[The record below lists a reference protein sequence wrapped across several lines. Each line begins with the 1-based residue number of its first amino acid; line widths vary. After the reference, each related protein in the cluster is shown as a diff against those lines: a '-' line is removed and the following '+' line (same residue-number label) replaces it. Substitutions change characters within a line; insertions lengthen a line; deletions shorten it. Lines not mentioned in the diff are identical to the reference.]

1 MAASIDGY
9 IADTEGGIGW
19 LAPYEDADFG
29 YGQLMEQVECVV
41 VGRTTFDMIAGFDH
55 WPYDGKRVV
64 VVTHRPLP
72 ADDCSVEAFAGDVA
86 ALAAR
91 LRQECQGDIYVDGGA
106 QTLRSFID
114 ADLVDR
120 FDLFTLPVLLG
131 RGIPRFL
138 PSPHLSQ
145 LRLDSCQAMDLG
157 VVRTSYVRP

>member
-9 IADTEGGIGW
+9 IADAEGGIGW
-19 LAPYEDADFG
+19 LAPYENADFG
-29 YGQLMEQVECVV
+29 YERLMEQVECVV
-41 VGRTTFDMIAGFDH
+41 VGRATFDMIAGFDH

-64 VVTHRPLP
+64 VTTHRPLP
-72 ADDCSVEAFAGDVA
+72 PHNPSIEAFAGDVA
-86 ALAAR
+86 ELAAR
-91 LRQECQGDIYVDGGA
+91 LRQECHGDIYVDGGA
-106 QTLRSFID
+106 QTLRNFVD

-131 RGIPRFL
+131 QGIPRFL
-138 PSPHLSQ
+138 PSPRLTH